1 MGTVRALLLKTGEYP
16 DLGVSIG
23 VDTLDT
29 LVRNF
34 LPVPVL
40 LEHVETP
47 FRLGEVVRIWR
58 EGDTLYGE
66 LSLYDEAQALLE
78 RWGLKSL
85 SVGLTGGLTRLL
97 EVSVTAR
104 PRVREARLLNSVR
117 DWSVWAVGF
126 AEGWRANAEPFRFP
140 LEMERAWDADGTER
154 AWREW
159 VSDKEPSAW
168 GEAEWSRYR
177 RRYLAW
183 DASDPQKF
191 GSYKLPVV
199 GVVDGEP
206 RLFWRAL
213 VAAKAALRGARGGVD
228 LPARVKG
235 QLLEWIDEVLEGGR
249 ASSSGGDG
257 GEVGAEFG
265 FVYAGGEV
273 LAMREDLEMQG
284 QRVLEGTESAPVQ
297 GAESGALKGTKSVP
311 VQGAES
317 GALKGTKSVP
327 VQGAESGVSD
337 AELESLRA
345 EVARLRFAQREAR
358 ARERARAW
366 REQGL
371 ITPAQESLVV
381 SLLCAESD
389 AVRFSVGGEE
399 LSLEGWLE
407 RFIALGPRFPVG
419 ESLGEVSSGAG
430 RYASRLGL
438 SAEGAQ
444 LAQLFAEGREAEAYA
459 RFREM
464 VGGGG

>member
-16 DLGVSIG
+16 DLDVSIG
-23 VDTLDT
+23 VDTLET

-47 FRLGEVVRIWR
+47 FRLGEVVRVWR

-117 DWSVWAVGF
+117 DWSVWDVAF
-126 AEGWRANAEPFRFP
+126 AGWRANAEPFRFA

-159 VSDKEPSAW
+159 VSDKEPSEW

-183 DASDPQKF
+183 DASAPEKF

-206 RLFWRAL
+206 RLFRRAL
-213 VAAKAALRGARGGVD
+213 IAAKAALGGARGGVD

-235 QLLEWIDEVLEGGR
+235 QLLEWIDGVLEGGS
-249 ASSSGGDG
+249 ASASPPGGGG
-257 GEVGAEFG
+257 GEGVDDQRGEFG

-273 LAMREDLEMQG
+273 LAMREREDLEMQG
-284 QRVLEGTESAPVQ
+284 QRALEGTES
-297 GAESGALKGTKSVP
+297 VP
-311 VQGAES
+311 V
-317 GALKGTKSVP
+317 L
-327 VQGAESGVSD
+327 GAESGVSD

-371 ITPAQESLVV
+371 ITPAQESLVA

-389 AVRFSVGGEE
+389 AVRFSVDGQE
-399 LSLEGWLE
+399 LGLEAWLE
-407 RFIALGPRFPVG
+407 RFIALAPRFPVG
-419 ESLGEVSSGAG
+419 ESLGAEVSVAG

-464 VGGGG
+464 VGGGE

>member
-1 MGTVRALLLKTGEYP
+1 MGTVRALLLKTGEYA

-23 VDTLDT
+23 VDTLET

-47 FRLGEVVRIWR
+47 FRLGEVVRVWR

-78 RWGLKSL
+78 RWGLRSL

-117 DWSVWAVGF
+117 DWSVWDVAF
-126 AEGWRANAEPFRFP
+126 AEGWRANAEPFRFA
-140 LEMERAWDADGTER
+140 LEKERAWDADGTER
-154 AWREW
+154 AWRAW

-183 DASDPQKF
+183 DASAPEKF
-191 GSYKLPVV
+191 ESYKLPVV

-213 VAAKAALRGARGGVD
+213 VAAKAALGGARGGVE

-249 ASSSGGDG
+249 ASGG
-257 GEVGAEFG
+257 GEGTGEPKGEFG

-273 LAMREDLEMQG
+273 LAMREREDLEMQG
-284 QRVLEGTESAPVQ
+284 QPALEGTEP
-297 GAESGALKGTKSVP
+297 
-311 VQGAES
+311 
-317 GALKGTKSVP
+317 VP

-371 ITPAQESLVV
+371 ITPAQESLVA

-389 AVRFSVGGEE
+389 AVRFSVDGQE
-399 LSLEGWLE
+399 LGLEAWLE
-407 RFIALGPRFPVG
+407 RFIALAPRFPVG

-444 LAQLFAEGREAEAYA
+444 LAQLFAEGRESEAYA

-464 VGGGG
+464 VGGGE

>member
-1 MGTVRALLLKTGEYP
+1 MGTVRALLLKTGEYE

-23 VDTLDT
+23 VDTLET

-47 FRLGEVVRIWR
+47 FRLGEVVRVWR

-117 DWSVWAVGF
+117 DWSVWDVAF
-126 AEGWRANAEPFRFP
+126 AEGWRANAEPFRFA
-140 LEMERAWDADGTER
+140 LEMERAWDAADTER

-183 DASDPQKF
+183 DASAPEKF

-206 RLFWRAL
+206 RLFRRAL
-213 VAAKAALRGARGGVD
+213 IAAKAALGGARGGVD

-235 QLLEWIDEVLEGGR
+235 QLLEWIDGVLEGGR
-249 ASSSGGDG
+249 ASSSGGD
-257 GEVGAEFG
+257 ENTDEPPSEFG

-284 QRVLEGTESAPVQ
+284 QRALEGTE
-297 GAESGALKGTKSVP
+297 
-311 VQGAES
+311 
-317 GALKGTKSVP
+317 SVP

-371 ITPAQESLVV
+371 ITPAQESLVA

-419 ESLGEVSSGAG
+419 ESLGAEVSGAG

-444 LAQLFAEGREAEAYA
+444 LAQLFAEGRESEAYA

-464 VGGGG
+464 VGGGE

>member
-47 FRLGEVVRIWR
+47 FRLGEVVRVWR

-78 RWGLKSL
+78 RWGLRSL

-117 DWSVWAVGF
+117 DWSVWDVAF

-159 VSDKEPSAW
+159 VSDKEPSEW

-257 GEVGAEFG
+257 GESGAEFG

-284 QRVLEGTESAPVQ
+284 QRALEGTE
-297 GAESGALKGTKSVP
+297 
-311 VQGAES
+311 
-317 GALKGTKSVP
+317 SVP

-407 RFIALGPRFPVG
+407 RFIALAPRFPVG
-419 ESLGEVSSGAG
+419 ESLGEASGAG

-464 VGGGG
+464 LGGGG

>member
-117 DWSVWAVGF
+117 DWSVWDVAF

-159 VSDKEPSAW
+159 VSDKEPSEW

-213 VAAKAALRGARGGVD
+213 VAAKAALRGARGGVE

-249 ASSSGGDG
+249 ASSSGGG
-257 GEVGAEFG
+257 GDESRAEFG

-284 QRVLEGTESAPVQ
+284 QRVLEGTE
-297 GAESGALKGTKSVP
+297 
-311 VQGAES
+311 
-317 GALKGTKSVP
+317 SVP

-407 RFIALGPRFPVG
+407 RFIALAPRFPVG

-444 LAQLFAEGREAEAYA
+444 LAQLFAEGRDAEAYA

-464 VGGGG
+464 IGGGG

>member
-16 DLGVSIG
+16 DLGVSIT

-47 FRLGEVVRIWR
+47 FRLGEVVRVWR

-117 DWSVWAVGF
+117 DWSVWAVAF

-159 VSDKEPSAW
+159 VSDKEPSEW

-213 VAAKAALRGARGGVD
+213 VAAKAVLRGARGGVD

-235 QLLEWIDEVLEGGR
+235 QLLEWIDGVLEGGR
-249 ASSSGGDG
+249 ASSSSG
-257 GEVGAEFG
+257 GEGSESGAEFG

-284 QRVLEGTESAPVQ
+284 QRVLEG
-297 GAESGALKGTKSVP
+297 AESVP
-311 VQGAES
+311 V
-317 GALKGTKSVP
+317 V
-327 VQGAESGVSD
+327 GAESGVSD

-407 RFIALGPRFPVG
+407 RFIALAPRFPVG
-419 ESLGEVSSGAG
+419 ESLGEVSSGVG

-444 LAQLFAEGREAEAYA
+444 LAQLFAEGRDSEAYA

-464 VGGGG
+464 LGGGE

>member
-1 MGTVRALLLKTGEYP
+1 MGTVRALLLKTGEYA

-23 VDTLDT
+23 VDTLET

-47 FRLGEVVRIWR
+47 FRLGEVVRVWR

-117 DWSVWAVGF
+117 DWSVWDVAF
-126 AEGWRANAEPFRFP
+126 AAGWRANAEPFRFE
-140 LEMERAWDADGTER
+140 LEMARAWDADGTER
-154 AWREW
+154 AWRAW
-159 VSDKEPSAW
+159 VSEKEPSAW

-183 DASDPQKF
+183 DASAPEKF
-191 GSYKLPVV
+191 ESYKLPVV

-213 VAAKAALRGARGGVD
+213 VAAKAALGGARGGVD

-235 QLLEWIDEVLEGGR
+235 QLLEWIDGVLEGDR
-249 ASSSGGDG
+249 ASSPS
-257 GEVGAEFG
+257 AFG

-273 LAMREDLEMQG
+273 LAMREREDVEMQG
-284 QRVLEGTESAPVQ
+284 QPALEGTES
-297 GAESGALKGTKSVP
+297 VP
-311 VQGAES
+311 V
-317 GALKGTKSVP
+317 L
-327 VQGAESGVSD
+327 GAESGVSD

-371 ITPAQESLVV
+371 ITPAQESLVA

-407 RFIALGPRFPVG
+407 RFIGLAPRFPVG

-444 LAQLFAEGREAEAYA
+444 LAQLFAEGRESEAYA

-464 VGGGG
+464 VGGGE

>member
-1 MGTVRALLLKTGEYP
+1 MGTVRALLLKTGEYA

-23 VDTLDT
+23 VDTLET

-47 FRLGEVVRIWR
+47 FRLGEVVRVWR

-117 DWSVWAVGF
+117 DWSVWAVAF
-126 AEGWRANAEPFRFP
+126 AAGWRANAEPFRFA
-140 LEMERAWDADGTER
+140 LEMARAWDADGTER

-183 DASDPQKF
+183 DASAPEQF

-213 VAAKAALRGARGGVD
+213 VAAKAALGGARGGVE

-235 QLLEWIDEVLEGGR
+235 QLLEWIDGVLEGGR
-249 ASSSGGDG
+249 ASLSGGGG
-257 GEVGAEFG
+257 GEGVDEPKGEFG

-273 LAMREDLEMQG
+273 LAMREREDLEMQG
-284 QRVLEGTESAPVQ
+284 QPALEGTE
-297 GAESGALKGTKSVP
+297 
-311 VQGAES
+311 
-317 GALKGTKSVP
+317 SVP

-371 ITPAQESLVV
+371 ITPAQESLAA

-419 ESLGEVSSGAG
+419 ESLGEVSSVAG

-444 LAQLFAEGREAEAYA
+444 LAQLFAEGRDSEAYA

-464 VGGGG
+464 VGGGE

>member
-1 MGTVRALLLKTGEYP
+1 MGTVRALLLKTGEYA

-23 VDTLDT
+23 VDTLET

-47 FRLGEVVRIWR
+47 FRLGEVVRVWR

-117 DWSVWAVGF
+117 DWSVWDVAF
-126 AEGWRANAEPFRFP
+126 AAGWRANAEPFRFP

-159 VSDKEPSAW
+159 VSDKEPSEW

-183 DASDPQKF
+183 DASAPEKF

-206 RLFWRAL
+206 RLFRRAL
-213 VAAKAALRGARGGVD
+213 VAAKAALGGARGGVD

-235 QLLEWIDEVLEGGR
+235 QLLEWIDGVLEGGS
-249 ASSSGGDG
+249 ASASPPGG
-257 GEVGAEFG
+257 GEGPRGEFG

-284 QRVLEGTESAPVQ
+284 QRALEGTES
-297 GAESGALKGTKSVP
+297 VP
-311 VQGAES
+311 V
-317 GALKGTKSVP
+317 L
-327 VQGAESGVSD
+327 GAESGVSD

-345 EVARLRFAQREAR
+345 EVARLRFAQRESR

-371 ITPAQESLVV
+371 ITPAQESLVA

-407 RFIALGPRFPVG
+407 RFIALAPRFPVG
-419 ESLGEVSSGAG
+419 ESLGAEVSVAG

-438 SAEGAQ
+438 SAEGAR
-444 LAQLFAEGREAEAYA
+444 LAQLFAEGRESEAYA

-464 VGGGG
+464 LGGGE

>member
-47 FRLGEVVRIWR
+47 FRLGEVVRVWR

-78 RWGLKSL
+78 RWGLRSL

-117 DWSVWAVGF
+117 DWSVWDVAF

-159 VSDKEPSAW
+159 VSDKEPSEW

-257 GEVGAEFG
+257 GESGAEFG

-284 QRVLEGTESAPVQ
+284 QRVLEGTE
-297 GAESGALKGTKSVP
+297 
-311 VQGAES
+311 
-317 GALKGTKSVP
+317 SVP

-407 RFIALGPRFPVG
+407 RFIALAPRFPVG

-444 LAQLFAEGREAEAYA
+444 LAQLFAEGRDAEAYA

-464 VGGGG
+464 IGGGG

>member
-1 MGTVRALLLKTGEYP
+1 MGTVRALLLKTGEYA

-47 FRLGEVVRIWR
+47 FRLGEVVRVWR

-104 PRVREARLLNSVR
+104 PRVREARLLNAVR
-117 DWSVWAVGF
+117 DWSVWDVAF
-126 AEGWRANAEPFRFP
+126 AEGWRANAEPFRFA
-140 LEMERAWDADGTER
+140 LEMGRAWDAADTER

-159 VSDKEPSAW
+159 VSEKEPAEW

-183 DASDPQKF
+183 DASAPEKF
-191 GSYKLPVV
+191 ESYKLPVV

-206 RLFWRAL
+206 RLFRRAL
-213 VAAKAALRGARGGVD
+213 IAAKAALGGARGGVD

-235 QLLEWIDEVLEGGR
+235 QLLEWIDGVLEGGS
-249 ASSSGGDG
+249 ASASPSPPGG
-257 GEVGAEFG
+257 GEGVDEPKGEFG

-284 QRVLEGTESAPVQ
+284 QRALEGTE
-297 GAESGALKGTKSVP
+297 
-311 VQGAES
+311 
-317 GALKGTKSVP
+317 SVP

-419 ESLGEVSSGAG
+419 ESLGAEVSVAG

-444 LAQLFAEGREAEAYA
+444 LAQLFAEGRESEAYA

-464 VGGGG
+464 VGGGE

>member
-1 MGTVRALLLKTGEYP
+1 MGTVRALLLKTGEYA

-23 VDTLDT
+23 VDTLET

-47 FRLGEVVRIWR
+47 FRLGEVVRVWR

-117 DWSVWAVGF
+117 DWSMWDVAF
-126 AEGWRANAEPFRFP
+126 AAGWRANAEPFRFA
-140 LEMERAWDADGTER
+140 LEMERAWDAADTER

-159 VSDKEPSAW
+159 VSDKEPAEW

-183 DASDPQKF
+183 DASAPEQF

-235 QLLEWIDEVLEGGR
+235 QLLEWIDGVLEGGR
-249 ASSSGGDG
+249 ASLSGGDDG
-257 GEVGAEFG
+257 PLSEFG

-284 QRVLEGTESAPVQ
+284 QRALEGTE
-297 GAESGALKGTKSVP
+297 
-311 VQGAES
+311 
-317 GALKGTKSVP
+317 SVP

-371 ITPAQESLVV
+371 ITPAQESLVA

-438 SAEGAQ
+438 SAEGAR
-444 LAQLFAEGREAEAYA
+444 LAQLFAEGRDAEAYA

-464 VGGGG
+464 VGGGE

>member
-1 MGTVRALLLKTGEYP
+1 MGTVRALLLKTGEYE

-23 VDTLDT
+23 VDTLET

-47 FRLGEVVRIWR
+47 FRLGEVVRVWR

-78 RWGLKSL
+78 RWGLRSL

-117 DWSVWAVGF
+117 DWSVWDVAF
-126 AEGWRANAEPFRFP
+126 AEGWRANAEPFRFA
-140 LEMERAWDADGTER
+140 LE
-154 AWREW
+154 
-159 VSDKEPSAW
+159 KEPSAW

-183 DASDPQKF
+183 DASAPEKF
-191 GSYKLPVV
+191 ESYKLPVV

-206 RLFWRAL
+206 RLFRRAL
-213 VAAKAALRGARGGVD
+213 VAAKAALGGARGGVE

-235 QLLEWIDEVLEGGR
+235 QLLEWIDGVLEDGR
-249 ASSSGGDG
+249 ASWGSG
-257 GEVGAEFG
+257 EGAVEQMSEFG

-284 QRVLEGTESAPVQ
+284 QRALEGTEP
-297 GAESGALKGTKSVP
+297 VP
-311 VQGAES
+311 V
-317 GALKGTKSVP
+317 L
-327 VQGAESGVSD
+327 GAESGVSD

-371 ITPAQESLVV
+371 ITPAQESLVA

-407 RFIALGPRFPVG
+407 RFIALAPRFPVG
-419 ESLGEVSSGAG
+419 ESLGEVSSGVG

-444 LAQLFAEGREAEAYA
+444 LAQLFAEGRESEAYA

-464 VGGGG
+464 VGGGE

>member
-23 VDTLDT
+23 VDTLET

-47 FRLGEVVRIWR
+47 FRLGEVVRVWR

-104 PRVREARLLNSVR
+104 PRVREARLLNSAGV
-117 DWSVWAVGF
+117 WSMWDVAF
-126 AEGWRANAEPFRFP
+126 AEGWRANAEPFRFA

-183 DASDPQKF
+183 DASAPEKF
-191 GSYKLPVV
+191 ESYKLPVV

-206 RLFWRAL
+206 RLFRRAL
-213 VAAKAALRGARGGVD
+213 VAAKAALGGARGGVE

-235 QLLEWIDEVLEGGR
+235 QLLEWIDGVLEGGR
-249 ASSSGGDG
+249 ASASGG
-257 GEVGAEFG
+257 GEGEQMSAFG

-284 QRVLEGTESAPVQ
+284 QRALEGTES
-297 GAESGALKGTKSVP
+297 VP
-311 VQGAES
+311 V
-317 GALKGTKSVP
+317 L
-327 VQGAESGVSD
+327 GAESGVSD

-407 RFIALGPRFPVG
+407 RFIALAPRFPVG
-419 ESLGEVSSGAG
+419 ESLGEVSSGVG

-444 LAQLFAEGREAEAYA
+444 LAQLFAEGRESEAYA

-464 VGGGG
+464 LGGGE

>member
-1 MGTVRALLLKTGEYP
+1 
-16 DLGVSIG
+16 
-23 VDTLDT
+23 
-29 LVRNF
+29 
-34 LPVPVL
+34 
-40 LEHVETP
+40 
-47 FRLGEVVRIWR
+47 
-58 EGDTLYGE
+58 
-66 LSLYDEAQALLE
+66 
-78 RWGLKSL
+78 
-85 SVGLTGGLTRLL
+85 
-97 EVSVTAR
+97 
-104 PRVREARLLNSVR
+104 
-117 DWSVWAVGF
+117 
-126 AEGWRANAEPFRFP
+126 
-140 LEMERAWDADGTER
+140 
-154 AWREW
+154 
-159 VSDKEPSAW
+159 
-168 GEAEWSRYR
+168 
-177 RRYLAW
+177 LAW

-235 QLLEWIDEVLEGGR
+235 QLLEWIDGVLEGGR
-249 ASSSGGDG
+249 ASLGDG
-257 GEVGAEFG
+257 VADFG

-284 QRVLEGTESAPVQ
+284 QRVLEGTES
-297 GAESGALKGTKSVP
+297 VP
-311 VQGAES
+311 V
-317 GALKGTKSVP
+317 V
-327 VQGAESGVSD
+327 GAESGVSD

-407 RFIALGPRFPVG
+407 RFIGLSPRFPVG
-419 ESLGEVSSGAG
+419 ESLGEVSSGVG

-464 VGGGG
+464 LGGGE

>member
-1 MGTVRALLLKTGEYP
+1 
-16 DLGVSIG
+16 
-23 VDTLDT
+23 
-29 LVRNF
+29 
-34 LPVPVL
+34 
-40 LEHVETP
+40 
-47 FRLGEVVRIWR
+47 
-58 EGDTLYGE
+58 
-66 LSLYDEAQALLE
+66 LYDEAQALLE

-117 DWSVWAVGF
+117 DWSMWDVAF
-126 AEGWRANAEPFRFP
+126 AAGWRANAEPFRFA
-140 LEMERAWDADGTER
+140 LEKERAWDAADTER

-159 VSDKEPSAW
+159 VSDKEPSEW

-183 DASDPQKF
+183 DASAPEKF
-191 GSYKLPVV
+191 ESYKLPVV

-213 VAAKAALRGARGGVD
+213 VAAKAALGGARGGVD

-235 QLLEWIDEVLEGGR
+235 QLLEWIDGVLEGGR
-249 ASSSGGDG
+249 ASSGGGGD
-257 GEVGAEFG
+257 EPRSEFG

-284 QRVLEGTESAPVQ
+284 QRALEGTES
-297 GAESGALKGTKSVP
+297 VP
-311 VQGAES
+311 V
-317 GALKGTKSVP
+317 L
-327 VQGAESGVSD
+327 GAESGVSD

-371 ITPAQESLVV
+371 ITPAQESLVA

-389 AVRFSVGGEE
+389 AVRFSVDGQE
-399 LSLEGWLE
+399 LGLEAWLE
-407 RFIALGPRFPVG
+407 RFIGLAPRFPVG
-419 ESLGEVSSGAG
+419 ESLGEVSSGA

-464 VGGGG
+464 VGGGE

>member
-1 MGTVRALLLKTGEYP
+1 MGTVRALLLKTGEYE

-23 VDTLDT
+23 VDTLET

-47 FRLGEVVRIWR
+47 FRLGEVVRVWR

-78 RWGLKSL
+78 RWGLRSL

-117 DWSVWAVGF
+117 DWSVWDVAF
-126 AEGWRANAEPFRFP
+126 AASWRANAEPFRFP
-140 LEMERAWDADGTER
+140 LEMGRAWDADDTER

-159 VSDKEPSAW
+159 VSEKEPAEW

-183 DASDPQKF
+183 DASAPEKF
-191 GSYKLPVV
+191 ESYKLPVV

-213 VAAKAALRGARGGVD
+213 VAAKAALGGARGGVE

-235 QLLEWIDEVLEGGR
+235 QLLEWIDEVLEGGSASASGER
-249 ASSSGGDG
+249 AVEQMS
-257 GEVGAEFG
+257 EFG

-273 LAMREDLEMQG
+273 LAMREREDLEMQG
-284 QRVLEGTESAPVQ
+284 QPALEGTE
-297 GAESGALKGTKSVP
+297 
-311 VQGAES
+311 
-317 GALKGTKSVP
+317 SVP

-371 ITPAQESLVV
+371 ITPAQESLVA

-407 RFIALGPRFPVG
+407 RFIALAPRFPVG
-419 ESLGEVSSGAG
+419 ESLGEVSSGVG

-444 LAQLFAEGREAEAYA
+444 LAQLFAEGRDSEAYA

-464 VGGGG
+464 VGGGE

>member
-16 DLGVSIG
+16 DLGVSIT

-47 FRLGEVVRIWR
+47 FRLGEVVRVWR

-117 DWSVWAVGF
+117 DWSVWAVAF

-159 VSDKEPSAW
+159 VSDKEPSEW

-206 RLFWRAL
+206 RLFRRAL
-213 VAAKAALRGARGGVD
+213 IAAKAALRGARGGVD

-235 QLLEWIDEVLEGGR
+235 QLLEWVDEVLEGGR
-249 ASSSGGDG
+249 ASSAPSSGGDG
-257 GEVGAEFG
+257 GESGAEFG

-284 QRVLEGTESAPVQ
+284 QRVLEG
-297 GAESGALKGTKSVP
+297 AE
-311 VQGAES
+311 
-317 GALKGTKSVP
+317 SVP

-407 RFIALGPRFPVG
+407 RFIALAPRFPVG

-444 LAQLFAEGREAEAYA
+444 LAQLFAEGRDAEAYA

-464 VGGGG
+464 IGGGG

>member
-16 DLGVSIG
+16 DLGVSIT

-47 FRLGEVVRIWR
+47 FRLGEVVRVWR

-117 DWSVWAVGF
+117 DWSVWDVAF

-159 VSDKEPSAW
+159 VSDKEPSEW

-213 VAAKAALRGARGGVD
+213 VAAKAVLRGARGGVD

-235 QLLEWIDEVLEGGR
+235 QLLEWIDGVLEGGR
-249 ASSSGGDG
+249 ASSSSGDG
-257 GEVGAEFG
+257 VADFG

-284 QRVLEGTESAPVQ
+284 QRVLEGTES
-297 GAESGALKGTKSVP
+297 VP
-311 VQGAES
+311 V
-317 GALKGTKSVP
+317 V
-327 VQGAESGVSD
+327 GAESGVSD

-407 RFIALGPRFPVG
+407 RFIALAPRFPVG
-419 ESLGEVSSGAG
+419 ESLGEVSSGVG

-464 VGGGG
+464 VGGGE

>member
-1 MGTVRALLLKTGEYP
+1 MGTVRALLLKTGEYA

-23 VDTLDT
+23 VDTLET

-47 FRLGEVVRIWR
+47 FRLGEVVRVWR

-117 DWSVWAVGF
+117 DWSVWDVAF

-183 DASDPQKF
+183 DASAPEKF
-191 GSYKLPVV
+191 ESYKLPVV

-235 QLLEWIDEVLEGGR
+235 QLLEWIDGVLEDSR
-249 ASSSGGDG
+249 ASGDEG
-257 GEVGAEFG
+257 VVTLPSDFG

-273 LAMREDLEMQG
+273 LAMREREDLEMQG
-284 QRVLEGTESAPVQ
+284 QRALEGTEP
-297 GAESGALKGTKSVP
+297 VP
-311 VQGAES
+311 V
-317 GALKGTKSVP
+317 L
-327 VQGAESGVSD
+327 GAESGVSD

-371 ITPAQESLVV
+371 ITPAQESLVA

-407 RFIALGPRFPVG
+407 RFIALAPRFPVG
-419 ESLGEVSSGAG
+419 ESLGAEVSGAG

-464 VGGGG
+464 VGGGE

>member
-1 MGTVRALLLKTGEYP
+1 MGTVRALLLKTGEYA

-23 VDTLDT
+23 VDTLET

-47 FRLGEVVRIWR
+47 FRLGEVVRVWR

-66 LSLYDEAQALLE
+66 LSLYDEAHALLE
-78 RWGLKSL
+78 RWGLRSL

-117 DWSVWAVGF
+117 DWSVWDVAF
-126 AEGWRANAEPFRFP
+126 AGWRANAEPFRFA

-154 AWREW
+154 AWRAW
-159 VSDKEPSAW
+159 VSEKEPSAW

-183 DASDPQKF
+183 DASAPEKF
-191 GSYKLPVV
+191 ESYKLPVV

-206 RLFWRAL
+206 RLFRRAL
-213 VAAKAALRGARGGVD
+213 IAAKAALGGARGGVE

-235 QLLEWIDEVLEGGR
+235 QLLEWIDGVLEGGR
-249 ASSSGGDG
+249 ALGDEG
-257 GEVGAEFG
+257 VFRPPSDFG
-265 FVYAGGEV
+265 FVYVGEV
-273 LAMREDLEMQG
+273 LAMREREDLELQG
-284 QRVLEGTESAPVQ
+284 ERALEGTES
-297 GAESGALKGTKSVP
+297 VP
-311 VQGAES
+311 V
-317 GALKGTKSVP
+317 L
-327 VQGAESGVSD
+327 GAESGVSD

-358 ARERARAW
+358 ARERARVW

-371 ITPAQESLVV
+371 ITPAQESLVA
-381 SLLCAESD
+381 SLLCADSD
-389 AVRFSVGGEE
+389 AVRFSVDGQE
-399 LSLEGWLE
+399 LGLEAWLE
-407 RFIALGPRFPVG
+407 RFIALAPRFPVG
-419 ESLGEVSSGAG
+419 ESLGEVSSGVG

-464 VGGGG
+464 VGGGE

>member
-16 DLGVSIG
+16 DLGVSVG
-23 VDTLDT
+23 VDTLET

-40 LEHVETP
+40 LEHLETP
-47 FRLGEVVRIWR
+47 FRLGEVLRVWR

-104 PRVREARLLNSVR
+104 PRVREARLLNSAGV
-117 DWSVWAVGF
+117 WSVWDVAF

-140 LEMERAWDADGTER
+140 LEMERAWDADGTEQAWR
-154 AWREW
+154 AWVSEKDPSEW
-159 VSDKEPSAW
+159 GDS
-168 GEAEWSRYR
+168 EWSRYR

-206 RLFWRAL
+206 RLFRRAL
-213 VAAKAALRGARGGVD
+213 IAAKAALRGARGGVE

-235 QLLEWIDEVLEGGR
+235 QLLEWIDGVLEGGS
-249 ASSSGGDG
+249 ASASPSPGGGDEPKG
-257 GEVGAEFG
+257 EFG
-265 FVYAGGEV
+265 FVYVGGEV
-273 LAMREDLEMQG
+273 LAMREQDVQELQG
-284 QRVLEGTESAPVQ
+284 QGGSVAPDEP
-297 GAESGALKGTKSVP
+297 ESGM
-311 VQGAES
+311 
-317 GALKGTKSVP
+317 
-327 VQGAESGVSD
+327 D
-337 AELESLRA
+337 AQELESLRA

-358 ARERARAW
+358 ARERARLW

-371 ITPAQESLVV
+371 ITPAQEPLVV
-381 SLLCAESD
+381 SLLCAESGS
-389 AVRFSVGGEE
+389 VRFSVDGQE
-399 LSLEGWLE
+399 LGLEAWLE
-407 RFIALGPRFPVG
+407 RFIELAPRFPVG
-419 ESLGEVSSGAG
+419 ESLGADVSVAG

-438 SAEGAQ
+438 SAEGAR
-444 LAQLFAEGREAEAYA
+444 LAQLFAEGRESEAYA
-459 RFREM
+459 LFREM
-464 VGGGG
+464 VGGGGE

>member
-1 MGTVRALLLKTGEYP
+1 MGTVRALLLKTGEYA

-23 VDTLDT
+23 VDTLET

-47 FRLGEVVRIWR
+47 FRLGEVVRVWR

-78 RWGLKSL
+78 RWGLQSL

-117 DWSVWAVGF
+117 DWSVWDVAF
-126 AEGWRANAEPFRFP
+126 AESWRANAEPFRFP
-140 LEMERAWDADGTER
+140 LEMERAWDAADTER
-154 AWREW
+154 AWRAW
-159 VSDKEPSAW
+159 VSEKEPSAW

-183 DASDPQKF
+183 DASAPEKF
-191 GSYKLPVV
+191 ESYKLPVV

-213 VAAKAALRGARGGVD
+213 IAAKAALRGARGGVD
-228 LPARVKG
+228 LPARVQG
-235 QLLEWIDEVLEGGR
+235 QLLEWIDGVLEGGR
-249 ASSSGGDG
+249 ASSGGGG
-257 GEVGAEFG
+257 GEGVEEVSGEFG

-284 QRVLEGTESAPVQ
+284 QRALEGTE
-297 GAESGALKGTKSVP
+297 
-311 VQGAES
+311 
-317 GALKGTKSVP
+317 SVP

-371 ITPAQESLVV
+371 ITPAQESLVA

-419 ESLGEVSSGAG
+419 ESLGAEVSVAG

-444 LAQLFAEGREAEAYA
+444 LARLFAEGRESEAYA

-464 VGGGG
+464 VGGGE